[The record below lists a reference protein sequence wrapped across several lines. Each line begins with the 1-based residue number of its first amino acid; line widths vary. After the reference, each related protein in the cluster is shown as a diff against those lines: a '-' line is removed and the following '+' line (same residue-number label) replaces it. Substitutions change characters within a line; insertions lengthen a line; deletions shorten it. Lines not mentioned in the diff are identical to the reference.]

1 MKSAAVKILFYN
13 HTGKVSGAERVL
25 LTILTRLDRE
35 RFQPLLVCPADG
47 PLKAMAEDVNVRT
60 LVSEPLKAR
69 FTWRPERLIQYLISL
84 IQIVREARAAIR
96 AERPDVVHANSIR
109 AGLVMTAATAGMR
122 MPIIWH
128 VHDLLPRHPLSSAI
142 RLFAVLTNRNRIV
155 AVSEAVARRFRGRVL
170 QLFDRRVPVLTI
182 HNGIE
187 LQKFDPK
194 RSRREQIRRSLG
206 ADANA
211 LLIAIVGQLTPRKG
225 QLELVRAFA
234 EISGD
239 VSQARLLI
247 IGDAIFNSDRE
258 YRDLID
264 RETQE
269 FGLSDRVQ
277 FLGAREDVAELL
289 QAFDLSVVNSR
300 AEPFGLT
307 VVEAMASGTPVL
319 ATAVDGIQEIVAH
332 GQTGW
337 FVPPGAHDELV
348 TALGTLL
355 SDSTLRSRLASRALK
370 EVHQRFSADR
380 LINQFEVLYRQTVDR
395 HNLPAEIKLLAT
407 SRT

>member
-1 MKSAAVKILFYN
+1 MKILFYN

-47 PLKAMAEDVNVRT
+47 PLKDMAEDVNVRT
-60 LVSEPLKAR
+60 LVSEPLQAR

-84 IQIVREARAAIR
+84 IQIVREARATIR
-96 AERPDVVHANSIR
+96 SEGPDVVHANSIR
-109 AGLVMTAATAGMR
+109 AGLVVTAATTGMR

-170 QLFDRRVPVLTI
+170 QLFTRRVPIFTI

-187 LQKFDPK
+187 LQKFDPN

-234 EISGD
+234 EVSGD
-239 VSQARLLI
+239 FPQARLLI

-258 YRDLID
+258 YRELIHW
-264 RETQE
+264 ETQK
-269 FGLSDRVQ
+269 FGLSDRIQ
-277 FLGAREDVAELL
+277 FLGARDDVPELL

-307 VVEAMASGTPVL
+307 VVEAMASSTCVL
-319 ATAVDGIQEIVAH
+319 ATAVDGIQEIVEH

-337 FVPPGAHDELV
+337 FVPPGDHDELV
-348 TALGTLL
+348 AALDTLL
-355 SDSTLRSRLASRALK
+355 SDSTLRLRLATRALE

-380 LINQFEVLYRQTVDR
+380 LIYQFEVLYRQGIDR

>member
-1 MKSAAVKILFYN
+1 MKILFYN
-13 HTGKVSGAERVL
+13 HTGKVSGAEHVL
-25 LTILTRLDRE
+25 LTLLTRLDRE

-47 PLKAMAEDVNVRT
+47 PLKAMAEGVNVRT

-84 IQIVREARAAIR
+84 IQIVLDVRATIR
-96 AERPDVVHANSIR
+96 AEAPDVVHANSIR
-109 AGLVMTAATAGMR
+109 AGLVMTAATTGMHL
-122 MPIIWH
+122 PIIWH

-170 QLFDRRVPVLTI
+170 QLFTRRVPIFTI

-187 LQKFDPK
+187 LQKFDPN

-211 LLIAIVGQLTPRKG
+211 LLITIVGQLTPRKG

-234 EISGD
+234 EVSGEFPE
-239 VSQARLLI
+239 ARLLI

-258 YRDLID
+258 YRELIHW
-264 RETQE
+264 ETQE
-269 FGLSDRVQ
+269 LGLSDRIQ
-277 FLGAREDVAELL
+277 LLGARDDVPELL

-307 VVEAMASGTPVL
+307 VVEAMASGTSVL
-319 ATAVDGIQEIVAH
+319 ATAVDGIQEIVEH

-337 FVPPGAHDELV
+337 FVSPGDHDELV
-348 TALGTLL
+348 AALGTLL
-355 SDSTLRSRLASRALK
+355 SDSALRSRLATRALE

-380 LINQFEVLYRQTVDR
+380 LINQFEVLYRQTSDR
-395 HNLPAEIKLLAT
+395 HNVPAEIKLLAT

>member
-1 MKSAAVKILFYN
+1 MKILFYN

-25 LTILTRLDRE
+25 LTLLTRLDRE
-35 RFQPLLVCPADG
+35 RIQPLLVCPADG

-84 IQIVREARAAIR
+84 IQIVREVRATIR
-96 AERPDVVHANSIR
+96 TENPDVVHANSIR

-122 MPIIWH
+122 LPIIWH

-170 QLFDRRVPVLTI
+170 QLFTRRVPIFTI

-187 LQKFDPK
+187 LQKFDPN
-194 RSRREQIRRSLG
+194 RSRREEIRRSLG

-225 QLELVRAFA
+225 QRELVRAFA
-234 EISGD
+234 EVSGAFPE
-239 VSQARLLI
+239 ARLLI
-247 IGDAIFNSDRE
+247 IGEAIFNRDRE
-258 YRDLID
+258 YRELIHCQT
-264 RETQE
+264 EE
-269 FGLSDRVQ
+269 LGLSDRIQ
-277 FLGAREDVAELL
+277 LLGARDDVPDLL
-289 QAFDLSVVNSR
+289 QALDLSVVNSH

-307 VVEAMASGTPVL
+307 VVEAMAGGTSVL

-337 FVPPGAHDELV
+337 FVSPGDHDELV
-348 TALGTLL
+348 AALNTLL
-355 SDSTLRSRLASRALK
+355 SDPALRSRLAKKAL
-370 EVHQRFSADR
+370 EVVHQRFSADR
-380 LINQFEVLYRQTVDR
+380 LITQFEALYRQTVDR
-395 HNLPAEIKLLAT
+395 HSLPAEIKLLAT

>member
-1 MKSAAVKILFYN
+1 VKILFYN

-25 LTILTRLDRE
+25 LTIFTRLDRE

-47 PLKAMAEDVNVRT
+47 PLKAMAEGVHVRT
-60 LVSEPLKAR
+60 IVSEPLKAR

-84 IQIVREARAAIR
+84 IQIVRQVRATIR
-96 AERPDVVHANSIR
+96 AQAPDIVHANSVR

-142 RLFAVLTNRNRIV
+142 RLFTVLTNRNRIV

-170 QLFDRRVPVLTI
+170 KFFARRLPIFTVL
-182 HNGIE
+182 NGIE
-187 LQKFDPK
+187 LQKFDPNQ
-194 RSRREQIRRSLG
+194 SRREEIRRSLG
-206 ADANA
+206 ADASA
-211 LLIAIVGQLTPRKG
+211 LLMAIVGQLTPRKG

-234 EISGD
+234 EVSGD
-239 VSQARLLI
+239 FPEGRLLI

-258 YRDLID
+258 YRELIQQ
-264 RETQE
+264 EAQE
-269 FGLSDRVQ
+269 FGLSDRIQ
-277 FLGAREDVAELL
+277 FLGARDDVPELL
-289 QAFDLSVVNSR
+289 QALDLSVVNSH

-319 ATAVDGIQEIVAH
+319 ATAVDGIQEIVEH

-337 FVPPGAHDELV
+337 LVPPGDHDELID
-348 TALGTLL
+348 ALHTLL
-355 SDSTLRSRLASRALK
+355 GDSTLRSRLAKRAVG

-380 LINQFEVLYRQTVDR
+380 LINQFEVIYRQTIDR
-395 HNLPAEIKLLAT
+395 HTLPAEIKLLAA

>member
-1 MKSAAVKILFYN
+1 MKILFYN
-13 HTGKVSGAERVL
+13 HTGKVSGAEHVL
-25 LTILTRLDRE
+25 MTILTRLDRE
-35 RFQPLLVCPADG
+35 RFQLLLVCPADG

-84 IQIVREARAAIR
+84 IQIVREVRATIR
-96 AERPDVVHANSIR
+96 AESPDVVHANSIR
-109 AGLVMTAATAGMR
+109 AGLVVTAATTGMR

-128 VHDLLPRHPLSSAI
+128 VHDLLPRHPFSSAI
-142 RLFAVLTNRNRIV
+142 RLFAALTNRNRIV

-170 QLFDRRVPVLTI
+170 KLFTRRVPIFTI

-187 LQKFDPK
+187 FQKFDPN
-194 RSRREQIRRSLG
+194 RSHRESIRRSLG
-206 ADANA
+206 ADGNE

-234 EISGD
+234 EISAD
-239 VSQARLLI
+239 FAPARLLI

-258 YRDLID
+258 YRDLIQS
-264 RETQE
+264 ETQE
-269 FGLSDRVQ
+269 LGSSDRIQ
-277 FLGAREDVAELL
+277 FLGARDDVPELM

-307 VVEAMASGTPVL
+307 VVEAMASHTCVL
-319 ATAVDGIQEIVAH
+319 ATAVDGIQEIVEH
-332 GQTGW
+332 RQTGW
-337 FVPPGAHDELV
+337 LVPPNDHDELV
-348 TALGTLL
+348 AALGKLL
-355 SDSTLRSRLASRALK
+355 SDEMLRLRLAEKALE

-380 LINQFEVLYRQTVDR
+380 LINQFEGLYRQTIDR
-395 HNLPAEIKLLAT
+395 DKLPAEIKLLAT

>member
-1 MKSAAVKILFYN
+1 LKSAAVKILFYN

-109 AGLVMTAATAGMR
+109 AGLVMTAATTGMR

-170 QLFDRRVPVLTI
+170 QLFRRRVPILAI

-187 LQKFDPK
+187 LQKFDPN

-234 EISGD
+234 EVSGD
-239 VSQARLLI
+239 FSEARLLI

-258 YRDLID
+258 YRELIHS
-264 RETQE
+264 ETQE
-269 FGLSDRVQ
+269 FGLSDRIH
-277 FLGAREDVAELL
+277 FLGARDDVPELL
-289 QAFDLSVVNSR
+289 QAFDLSVVNSH

-319 ATAVDGIQEIVAH
+319 ATAVDGIQEIVEH

-337 FVPPGAHDELV
+337 FVPPGDHDELV
-348 TALGTLL
+348 AALGTLL
-355 SDSTLRSRLASRALK
+355 SDSTLRSRLATRALE

-380 LINQFEVLYRQTVDR
+380 LINQFEVLYRQTIDR

>member
-1 MKSAAVKILFYN
+1 MKILFYN

-47 PLKAMAEDVNVRT
+47 PLKAMAEDINVRT

-84 IQIVREARAAIR
+84 IQIVREVRATIR
-96 AERPDVVHANSIR
+96 AESPDVVHANSIR
-109 AGLVMTAATAGMR
+109 AGLVVSAATTGMR

-128 VHDLLPRHPLSSAI
+128 VHDLLPRHPLSSGI
-142 RLFAVLTNRNRIV
+142 RLFAALTNRNRIV

-170 QLFDRRVPVLTI
+170 TLFTRRVPIFTI

-187 LQKFDPK
+187 LQKFDPN
-194 RSRREQIRRSLG
+194 RSHRESIRRSLG

-239 VSQARLLI
+239 FSQARLLI
-247 IGDAIFNSDRE
+247 IGDPIFNSDRE
-258 YRDLID
+258 YRDLIHS
-264 RETQE
+264 ETQE
-269 FGLSDRVQ
+269 LGLSDRIQ
-277 FLGAREDVAELL
+277 LLGARDDVPELL

-307 VVEAMASGTPVL
+307 VVEAMASCTCVL
-319 ATAVDGIQEIVAH
+319 ATAVDGIQEIVEH
-332 GQTGW
+332 RQTGW
-337 FVPPGAHDELV
+337 LVPPNDHDELV
-348 TALGTLL
+348 AALGRLL
-355 SDSTLRSRLASRALK
+355 SDATLRSQLAKKALA

-380 LINQFEVLYRQTVDR
+380 LMNQFEALYRQMIDR
-395 HNLPAEIKLLAT
+395 NKLPAEIKLLVT

>member
-1 MKSAAVKILFYN
+1 MKSANVKILFYN

-35 RFQPLLVCPADG
+35 RFQPLLVCPAGG

-60 LVSEPLKAR
+60 LVSEPLQAR

-84 IQIVREARAAIR
+84 IQTVREARATIR
-96 AERPDVVHANSIR
+96 AEGPDVVHANSIR
-109 AGLVMTAATAGMR
+109 AGLVVTAATTGMQ

-142 RLFAVLTNRNRIV
+142 RLFAVLTNRSRVV

-170 QLFDRRVPVLTI
+170 QFFPRRVPIFTI

-187 LQKFDPK
+187 LQKFDPT

-206 ADANA
+206 VDAQA

-234 EISGD
+234 R
-239 VSQARLLI
+239 VSRNFSEARLLI
-247 IGDAIFNSDRE
+247 IGDAIFNSDRDYCE
-258 YRDLID
+258 LIH

-269 FGLSDRVQ
+269 FGLSNRIQ
-277 FLGAREDVAELL
+277 FLGARDDVPELL

-307 VVEAMASGTPVL
+307 VVEAMASGTCVL
-319 ATAVDGIQEIVAH
+319 ATAVDGIQEIVEH

-337 FVPPGAHDELV
+337 FVPPGDHDELV
-348 TALGTLL
+348 AALGTLL
-355 SDSTLRSRLASRALK
+355 GDSTLRLRLATKALD

-380 LINQFEVLYRQTVDR
+380 LIHQFEVLYREVADR
-395 HNLPAEIKLLAT
+395 HDLPAEIKLLAT

>member
-1 MKSAAVKILFYN
+1 MKILFYN

-25 LTILTRLDRE
+25 LTILNRLDRE

-60 LVSEPLKAR
+60 LVSEPLQAR

-84 IQIVREARAAIR
+84 ITIVREVRATIR
-96 AERPDVVHANSIR
+96 AEGPDVVHANSIR
-109 AGLVMTAATAGMR
+109 AGLVVTAATTGMR

-142 RLFAVLTNRNRIV
+142 RLFAALTNRNRIV

-170 QLFDRRVPVLTI
+170 QLFARRVPIFTI

-194 RSRREQIRRSLG
+194 RSRREPIRRSLG

-225 QLELVRAFA
+225 QLELVGAFA
-234 EISGD
+234 EVSGD
-239 VSQARLLI
+239 FPQARLLI
-247 IGDAIFNSDRE
+247 IGDAIFNGDRV
-258 YRDLID
+258 YRELIHS
-264 RETQE
+264 ETQE
-269 FGLSDRVQ
+269 LGLSDRVQ
-277 FLGAREDVAELL
+277 FLGAREDVPQLL

-307 VVEAMASGTPVL
+307 VVEAMASGTSVL
-319 ATAVDGIQEIVAH
+319 ATAVDGIPEIVEH
-332 GQTGW
+332 SQTGW
-337 FVPPGAHDELV
+337 LVPPNDHDELV
-348 TALGTLL
+348 AALGRLL
-355 SDSTLRSRLASRALK
+355 SDATLRSRLATRALE

-380 LINQFEVLYRQTVDR
+380 LINQIEGLYRQTIDR
-395 HNLPAEIKLLAT
+395 HDLPGELKLLAT